1 MQTKSSLVEK
11 STARVKE
18 EFIYRK
24 QILRQLGTQYVEGIY
39 SNSLTLKSG
48 LEVTQ
53 GHRKWHHLIDRM
65 RSLSISV
72 P

>member
-53 GHRKWHHLIDRM
+53 GHRKWHHFDR
-65 RSLSISV
+65 SHEKS
-72 P
+72 